1 VSNVKIEAN
10 ELMSEHSGT
19 EEKAR
24 MGAEDMDRSVS
35 SNPFIYDQL
44 KSLGVSAGVWDDV
57 LDELFDE
64 PFGNISGPFGFLLAD
79 LNGKI
84 GPQRLDYCR
93 PQGIS
98 DHDYVRKLLRQAV
111 EELSDHPE
119 LPDDD
124 GSDCDSALEEYW
136 AYRASLN

>member
-1 VSNVKIEAN
+1 
-10 ELMSEHSGT
+10 MS
-19 EEKAR
+19 
-24 MGAEDMDRSVS
+24 AEDMDRMIS
-35 SNPFIYDQL
+35 SNPFLYDQL

-64 PFGNISGPFGFLLAD
+64 SYGNIPGPFGFLVDD

-84 GPQRLDYCR
+84 GPRRLDYSR
-93 PQGIS
+93 PGGIS
-98 DHDYVRKLLRQAV
+98 DHHYVRKLLRQAI

-119 LPDDD
+119 LLDDD
-124 GSDCDSALEEYW
+124 GSDCDKALEEYW

>member
-1 VSNVKIEAN
+1 MAS
-10 ELMSEHSGT
+10 
-19 EEKAR
+19 
-24 MGAEDMDRSVS
+24 EDMDRTVS
-35 SNPFIYDQL
+35 SNPFVYDQV

-64 PFGNISGPFGFLLAD
+64 PYGNIAGPFGFLLAD

-84 GPQRLDYCR
+84 GPQRLDYTR
-93 PQGIS
+93 PQGMS
-98 DHDYVRKLLRQAV
+98 DHDYVRSLLKQSI

-124 GSDCDSALEEYW
+124 GSDCAEAIDEYW
-136 AYRASLN
+136 KHRSSLN

>member
-1 VSNVKIEAN
+1 
-10 ELMSEHSGT
+10 MS
-19 EEKAR
+19 
-24 MGAEDMDRSVS
+24 AEDMDRTVS

-44 KSLGVSAGVWDDV
+44 KTLGVSAGIWDDV

-64 PFGNISGPFGFLLAD
+64 PFGNIAGPFGFLLAD

-84 GPQRLDYCR
+84 GPQRLDYVR
-93 PQGIS
+93 PECIS
-98 DHDYVRKLLRQAV
+98 DRDYVRKLLKQSI
-111 EELSDHPE
+111 EELSGEPE

-124 GSDCDSALEEYW
+124 GSDCDKAIEEYW